1 MSSTVRVKAAKPN
14 RVVKPKKNTKRS
26 TPSSRNF
33 RFQSFTER
41 ITNLKIDPIRRK
53 KHVDGQETATENTH
67 THFGNSLA
75 EWRDTN
81 LSQTFTDFA
90 KEASPLCDNLPMVL
104 YNEGKIMDLLAI
116 YLEKGDTLAM
126 EPLLNL
132 LSQFA
137 HDLDTRF
144 ENHFQRAVATVAAVA
159 AKHPDFAVI
168 EWSFTCLAW
177 LFKYLSRLL
186 TPDLRPLYDL
196 LAPYLGKDNQK
207 PFIVRFTA
215 EALSFLVRKAAAVYE
230 RDQEPLDLVMAHM
243 LKDCRAANGSPSA
256 DLLQQGTMTL
266 LTEAVK
272 GVQHGIHTSGVPVM
286 KSLLKYAEQELDSE
300 DLVMDNVVSG
310 VLTSLIH
317 HCMSG
322 SFQTILDVV
331 LAHIESKATQSSK
344 VEEIRFRSRLL
355 FTAISVRKGSR
366 ISDWKAIMVCV
377 ETLIKLCETTPELEN
392 SAASAV
398 LALLGVTLQTAT
410 VDAILARRHILD
422 TLRTSRWAPYFLQ
435 FCDMTSR
442 LGDERFDSFVLPQLQ
457 KFVQEDST
465 GSRSELF
472 VLLPRLAKG
481 KTNLRLK
488 CPAKVIQGIVEDV
501 SNSVHSDGT
510 PVTEAALAQAN
521 TALSALPFLV
531 ISKDI
536 ARKLES
542 MLLQLVLKGVEA
554 DNPAR
559 DFALGPA
566 FQYFLELNEEIG
578 DAEGLWVPLCQ
589 ATPEFVALPK
599 FWSNM
604 NRFIGKSQSMLLQ
617 GPHMDTLEDSL
628 ISCLSSS
635 SHSIRQDALD
645 ILQKIY
651 QRRGTTEPEALAA
664 AITIESTPASLDT
677 SRSISMNVRRLASE
691 YAKMTEDDLM
701 ARAVPAYCFG
711 LLHINLSQAW
721 DDASEALAG
730 ICRSKKG
737 EDAVMAATQSWID
750 GQSKSDGDE
759 TQQSAIVDVNTDGF
773 KVFSDF
779 ECPNLAK
786 LSAIWKQVFEEP
798 SSGLPTPS
806 KQLSIDSRRV
816 PLISPNARSQAL
828 RVLHK
833 IPHIAEKR
841 SRMLVPVLLKWA
853 GTNVDGETDEQPTTD
868 RWARK
873 DQKAMLAIFAQ
884 FVNPSVLFRSSEVH
898 DALLELCANGDVE
911 IQQSALKA
919 ILSWK
924 EPSVVRY
931 KEHLNNLLDEV
942 RFREELS
949 VFLRD
954 GSSEDEEEA
963 IRQEDHAHLMPVLLR
978 LLYGRA
984 VAGGKEGQAGRR
996 KAIFVALSRFGG
1008 DTLEQF
1014 LDIALGSAIDM
1025 SKVDLA
1031 SSTKLTAPLRQQL
1044 GMMYMMNDML
1054 QVLGAEL
1061 EPFVPKLI
1069 TGILICTVSASNAI
1083 QQSIADD
1090 TGADMALERSIRQTG
1105 IQCLV
1110 KIFSTMADFDPTRY
1124 GELIVEK
1131 LVTPR
1136 LDTFANENAQ
1146 SISGTLRL
1154 VSAWSKQDSTAA
1166 LLTGRGSVIL
1176 ERVAELLHGQ
1186 HTKDEVRLFVLQEIL
1201 DSLVDETIA
1210 ESVLQPTVSNF
1221 VKAIGLVIEQQP
1233 SKDVLDACV
1242 KSFSKLAELIT
1253 SKDEAIDVTRICTDL
1268 LKKPGN
1274 SVSPWIKT
1282 GLLQTILPLISR
1294 FDISAKDSLYDALCA
1309 LFSRLRSADGRIL
1322 LAKVLATLVRD
1333 DSALSDSA
1341 NICDDMNAMGTRLD
1355 EPDHDRR
1362 ERAFAR
1368 IYESFKDF
1376 TLEQWL
1382 PIVHNCLYYIR
1393 DGEDRVNRTS
1403 SSHALQLFIDAAAE
1417 VSDNAAWLA
1426 FMESAVLSGIERGM
1440 GDPSELV
1447 RAEYLLVL
1455 GHLVEKLTT
1464 WQKVSG
1470 MQGLLVGGDEEA
1482 SIFGNVLHIQQHRRL
1497 RALRR
1502 LSEEASGLGSTNA
1515 SRIFFP
1521 LLEHFVFDQIEGDAG
1536 RTLADQSV
1544 QTIGALSKALNKNAY
1559 RATFQRYTGYLKTR
1573 TDSEKT
1579 ILRLLGAMVDGV
1591 ERSPPSPANS
1601 KAIIGEQL
1609 PPLLEYLH
1617 KKDESTVDRRMPVA
1631 VTIVKLML
1639 GLTDEEFA
1647 ARLPA
1652 VLTDVSHVLRSKSQ
1666 EARDQTRKA
1675 LTSISSLVG
1684 SSYFGFI
1691 LKELRSA
1698 LQRGPQLHVLSY
1710 TVHSLLVDGSFE
1722 PGDLDEC
1729 LPALM
1734 RVIMDDIFGETGQEK
1749 DAEEYKSGM
1758 KEVKS
1763 SKSFDT
1769 MELLARATPVNKL
1782 GELVRPIRQF
1792 LSEKLDMKMVKKID
1806 ELLTRLRK
1814 GLDQNPA
1821 SETRDMLSFCWQMVD
1836 QVRAEEAAIAL
1847 PAPQVDER
1855 RKRFLVQP
1863 EEPKKSKTRGA
1874 TASYLFKLTSFSL
1887 NLLRKVLR
1895 RHEDLQTPQN
1905 LKGFLP
1911 MAGDAL
1917 VLGQE
1922 EVKVASLRLLSTI
1935 MRVQIPELE
1944 ENAPVYVKEAVNL
1957 IKGSS
1962 ATTTDSSKASL
1973 ELITSVLREKRS
1985 VVVKEKDMALLLKRL
2000 KTDIDEPDRQGVV
2013 YKFLRAVLGRKIV
2026 ITEVYEVL
2034 DEVGKAMVINPDR
2047 SIRESARSAYLQFVM
2062 EYPQGKD
2069 RWQKHTAFLVGNL
2082 AYDHAAGRQ
2091 SVMEFLHQMLSKV
2104 GEDVLAEVSPKIF
2117 NRLQP
2122 LSIGDA
2128 DAACRDMAKLL
2139 IGKLFERASEKTL
2152 AAFLSNM
2159 DVWLWENKPTAVKA
2173 AALQD
2178 WSILLR
2184 TRKLSQ
2190 KQVEGVCDKLE
2201 EIVSASAEDD
2211 EIAEP
2216 LLVTH
2221 ALNAFSVIVEHTP
2234 AVGLGRTSEDMWQA
2248 LQQLPSSADPSIQE
2262 SVATLLGT
2270 FFTDVASTSSK
2281 TSDGLAGLPLRG
2293 SGGLEVGAED
2303 MRRLCGTNLR
2313 ALRAITL
2320 HTPEGLASQ
2329 IARNIVFLGRCFAA
2343 NEMPWNDKS
2352 AESAESSEDEE
2363 PTLTTPAPDKSA
2375 LSYLLRRLSTL
2386 LRADKFSLAARST
2399 SLSTIS
2405 SLLHQ
2410 LSSPSILPSLPSLLR
2425 PLYALTDPSVPH
2437 PPGDLYKSLTDKAHE
2452 VLEVIQKKVGSE
2464 VYVSA
2469 LGVARN
2475 EAKERRD
2482 ERRKKRRIEAVA
2494 QPERWAKEKKRR
2506 YEVKRERGKRKG
2518 EEERGKR
2525 RGW

>member
-1 MSSTVRVKAAKPN
+1 
-14 RVVKPKKNTKRS
+14 
-26 TPSSRNF
+26 
-33 RFQSFTER
+33 
-41 ITNLKIDPIRRK
+41 
-53 KHVDGQETATENTH
+53 
-67 THFGNSLA
+67 
-75 EWRDTN
+75 
-81 LSQTFTDFA
+81 
-90 KEASPLCDNLPMVL
+90 MVL
-104 YNEGKIMDLLAI
+104 YNDGKIMDLLATYI
-116 YLEKGDTLAM
+116 EKGDALAM

-132 LSQFA
+132 LSHFA

-144 ENHFQRAVATVAAVA
+144 EKHFQKAVATVASVA

-196 LAPYLGKDNQK
+196 LAPYLGRETQK

-230 RDQEPLDLVMAHM
+230 RDPEPLDLVIGHM
-243 LKDCRAANGSPSA
+243 LRDCKEADGSSSA

-266 LTEAVK
+266 ITEAVK

-286 KSLLKYAEQELDSE
+286 KSLIKHAEQELE
-300 DLVMDNVVSG
+300 GENLVMDNIASG
-310 VLTSLIH
+310 VVTSLIH

-322 SFQTILDVV
+322 SFQAILDLL
-331 LAHIESKATQSSK
+331 LAHAEDEALPATNQQ
-344 VEEIRFRSRLL
+344 IRFRSRIL
-355 FTAISVRKGSR
+355 FTAVSVRKGSR
-366 ISDWKAIMVCV
+366 VSDWKAVMGSV
-377 ETLIKLCETTPELEN
+377 EILVKHCTVLPELES

-398 LALLGVTLQTAT
+398 LALLSVTLQTAT
-410 VDAILARRHILD
+410 VDAVLARRHIFE
-422 TLRTSRWAPYFLQ
+422 TLRAGRWAPYFLL

-442 LGDERFDSFVLPQLQ
+442 LGSERFDSFVLPQLQ
-457 KFVQEDST
+457 KFVQEDT
-465 GSRSELF
+465 TTSRSDLF
-472 VLLPRLAKG
+472 AVLPRLAKG
-481 KTNLRLK
+481 GKSSLRLK
-488 CPAKVIQGIVEDV
+488 CPEVMVDTILADV
-501 SNSVHSDGT
+501 SN
-510 PVTEAALAQAN
+510 VTKASSTETTEMALAQAN
-521 TALSALPFLV
+521 TALAALPFLV
-531 ISKDI
+531 VSIDTT
-536 ARKLES
+536 RKLES
-542 MLLQLVLKGVEA
+542 MLLDLVMKGLKDDA
-554 DNPAR
+554 LLR

-566 FQYFLELNEEIG
+566 FQHFLELNEQIEM
-578 DAEGLWVPLCQ
+578 AQHLWVPLCN
-589 ATPEFVALPK
+589 ASPDLVTLPR
-599 FWSNM
+599 FWSNLLC
-604 NRFIGKSQSMLLQ
+604 FVKKSKPADLQ
-617 GPHMDTLEDSL
+617 GPHMETLEDSL
-628 ISCLSSS
+628 ISCLSVS
-635 SHSIRQDALD
+635 SHPIRQNALD
-645 ILQKIY
+645 ILQQIY
-651 QRRGTTEPEALAA
+651 MRREVAEPESLAA
-664 AITIESTPASLDT
+664 AITIESTPISLDT
-677 SRSISMNVRRLASE
+677 SRSISMNVRRLAAE
-691 YAKMTEDDLM
+691 YGKITNDDLIIK
-701 ARAVPAYCFG
+701 AVPAYCFG
-711 LLHINLSQAW
+711 LLHVNLSQAW
-721 DDASEALAG
+721 EDATEAISS
-730 ICRSKKG
+730 ICQSKKG
-737 EDAVMAATQSWID
+737 EDAVMALAQLWID
-750 GQSKSDGDE
+750 GKTSSEDDDV
-759 TQQSAIVDVNTDGF
+759 QQSAIVDVNTDGF

-798 SSGLPTPS
+798 SSGLPTPRR
-806 KQLSIDSRRV
+806 QLSIDSRRI
-816 PLISPNARSQAL
+816 PLVTANARSQAL

-841 SRMLVPVLLKWA
+841 SRILVPVLLKWA
-853 GTNVDGETDEQPTTD
+853 GPNANKEEVEGQAASD

-873 DQKAMLAIFAQ
+873 DQKSMLAIFAQ
-884 FVNPSVLFRSSEVH
+884 FVNPGVLFRSNEVH

-924 EPSVVRY
+924 DPSVIRY
-931 KEHLNNLLDEV
+931 KEHLNNLLDEES
-942 RFREELS
+942 FRDEIS

-954 GSSEDEEEA
+954 GSDEDEDAEEA
-963 IRQEDHAHLMPVLLR
+963 IRPEDHARLMPILLR

-984 VAGGKEGQAGRR
+984 IAGGKEGQAGRR

-1008 DTLEQF
+1008 NILEQF
-1014 LDIALGSAIDM
+1014 LDIALGSVIET
-1025 SKVDLA
+1025 SDLKA
-1031 SSTKLTAPLRQQL
+1031 ADSQSLAAPLRQQL
-1044 GMMYMMNDML
+1044 GMMYMTNDML

-1061 EPFVPKLI
+1061 EPFVPMLI
-1069 TGILICTVSASNAI
+1069 NGILACTVSASNAI
-1083 QQSIADD
+1083 QQGLADE

-1110 KIFSTMADFDPTRY
+1110 KVFSTMTDFDPTQY
-1124 GELIVEK
+1124 GQIIVKKLIQ
-1131 LVTPR
+1131 PR
-1136 LDTFANENAQ
+1136 LDSFANENAQ
-1146 SISGTLRL
+1146 SISGILRL
-1154 VSAWSKQDSTAA
+1154 VSAWSKHNSTAQ
-1166 LLTGRGSVIL
+1166 LLTGSSGVIL
-1176 ERVAELLHGQ
+1176 ERIAELLHGQ
-1186 HTKDEVRLFVLQEIL
+1186 YTKDEVRLFVLQEVL
-1201 DSLVDETIA
+1201 DSLVDESIA

-1233 SKDVLDACV
+1233 TKEVLDACV
-1242 KSFSKLAELIT
+1242 KSFSKLAERIT

-1268 LKKPGN
+1268 LKRPGN
-1274 SVSPWIKT
+1274 SVAPWIKI

-1309 LFSRLRSADGRIL
+1309 LFSRLRSAEGRIL
-1322 LAKVLATLVRD
+1322 LARVLATLVRD
-1333 DSALSDSA
+1333 DAALLKSAEL
-1341 NICDDMNAMGTRLD
+1341 CDDMNAMGSGRLD

-1362 ERAFAR
+1362 ERAFAQ
-1368 IYESFKDF
+1368 IYENSKTF

-1403 SSHALQLFIDAAAE
+1403 SSHALQLFIDAVAVAP
-1417 VSDNAAWLA
+1417 DNPAWLA
-1426 FMESAVLSGIERGM
+1426 FTEAALLSGIERGM

-1455 GHLVEKLTT
+1455 GHLVEKLST
-1464 WQKVSG
+1464 WPKVGG

-1482 SIFGNVLHIQQHRRL
+1482 SIFINVLHIQQHRRL

-1502 LSEEASGLGSTNA
+1502 LSDEASNISSTNV

-1559 RATFQRYTGYLKTR
+1559 RATFQRYTSYLKTKE
-1573 TDSEKT
+1573 DSEKT

-1591 ERSPPSPANS
+1591 ERAPPSPANS

-1639 GLTDEEFA
+1639 GLTDAEFA

-1675 LTSISSLVG
+1675 LTTISTLVG

-1769 MELLARATPVNKL
+1769 MELLARATAVNKL

-1836 QVRAEEAAIAL
+1836 HVRAEEAAIAL
-1847 PAPQVDER
+1847 PLKEVDER
-1855 RKRFLVQP
+1855 RKRFLIQP

-1874 TASYLFKLTSFSL
+1874 TASYLFKLTGFSF

-1911 MAGDAL
+1911 MTGDAL
-1917 VLGQE
+1917 VSGQE

-1935 MRVQIPELE
+1935 MRVQLPELE
-1944 ENAPVYVKEAVNL
+1944 ENAPVYVKEAVNM

-1962 ATTTDSSKASL
+1962 VITTDASKASL
-1973 ELITSVLREKRS
+1973 ELVTSVLREKRS

-2026 ITEVYEVL
+2026 ITEVYEVM

-2091 SVMEFLHQMLSKV
+2091 SVMEFLHQMLTKV

-2122 LSIGDA
+2122 LSIGDN
-2128 DAACRDMAKLL
+2128 DSSCRDMAKLL

-2152 AAFLSNM
+2152 ATFLSNM

-2178 WSILLR
+2178 WSILLKAR
-2184 TRKLSQ
+2184 QLSQ
-2190 KQVEGVCDKLE
+2190 KQVEGICDKLE
-2201 EIVSASAEDD
+2201 EIVSASAEDN

-2216 LLVTH
+2216 LLVIH
-2221 ALNAFSVIVEHTP
+2221 ALNAFTAIVSHVP
-2234 AVGLGRTSEDMWQA
+2234 SVGLARTSEDMWQT
-2248 LQQLPSSADPSIQE
+2248 LQNLPSSADPQIQE

-2281 TSDGLAGLPLRG
+2281 TADGLAGLPLLG

-2303 MRRLCGTNLR
+2303 MRRLCAANLR
-2313 ALRAITL
+2313 AIRAITL
-2320 HTPEGLASQ
+2320 HTSEALAAQ
-2329 IARNIVFLGRCFAA
+2329 IVRNVVFLGRCFAA
-2343 NEMPWNDKS
+2343 NEMPWYDKAAS
-2352 AESAESSEDEE
+2352 SAESSENEEDEVAE
-2363 PTLTTPAPDKSA
+2363 TGPTSDKSA

-2386 LRADKFSLAARST
+2386 LRADKFSLAART
-2399 SLSTIS
+2399 ASLATIS
-2405 SLLHQ
+2405 ALLNQ
-2410 LSSPSILPSLPSLLR
+2410 LPATSITPSLHSLLR
-2425 PLYALTDPSVPH
+2425 PLYALTDPSVPK
-2437 PPGDLYKSLTDKAHE
+2437 PPGDLYKALTDNSHE
-2452 VLEVIQKKVGSE
+2452 VLELIQKKVGPE
-2464 VYVSA
+2464 TYVAA
-2469 LGVARN
+2469 LAVART
-2475 EAKERRD
+2475 EAKARRD
-2482 ERRKKRRIEAVA
+2482 ERRQKRRIEAVA
-2494 QPERWAKEKKRR
+2494 APEKWAKEKKRR
-2506 YEVKRERGKRKG
+2506 YEVKKASGKRKG
-2518 EEERGKR
+2518 EEARGKR